1 MKKVILFLVVGI
13 GALCTLSS
21 CLQNEEPAGVENL
34 RNAKSE
40 LIKAEAQYK
49 AAEIALVQAEA
60 ALKETIRAGYELDN
74 KLKELDVQLKEA
86 QVAYELARIELQKAQ
101 DAAANEVE
109 LAKLQNDLLAQEI
122 RKQKLENQKELVVE
136 EHKEALLKAQK
147 AVAEAEK
154 AYQDVLDEINSVTT
168 ELTEAEKTQL
178 AYYTQQVEAIRTK
191 LNTAQTALVE
201 AQQDLIDAKYNYNE
215 EKLRIQYTRGVA
227 AAQEELDNVKEL
239 LAEASEIDLTGGA
252 TDWMTKK
259 EEIDTRIEEL
269 EKENLT
275 LEVEADEKRQE
286 KTDIELA
293 QAKVQ
298 FTIDSLGTEIQKVQ
312 KASDELY
319 AESGE
324 KVITVDNE
332 NIFWNV
338 YYSFYYALAYLTD
351 GQSTD
356 VWDLINFD
364 PETGTITLKEK
375 LPFVQQYYYWL
386 QQMTVVGIAL
396 GLQEYV
402 GQSGYN
408 YRDNIEYYYQN
419 TATYPDPDFRYS
431 TVNDYIFSDTQISH
445 VKDVQAYLKSQ
456 YEAADGYKAMY
467 AKYVEMYNTSMK
479 GWLEAAATYGVVYD
493 PMNDS
498 YYLPAG
504 SANEKAQKALDD
516 FNEALASTTAP
527 TDPQI
532 TEWINAIRTEQS
544 LRDQMYGASWSR
556 ADATDPEKTLTF
568 ADFTLA
574 NYKAGTITLQD
585 LTDAVNMTVNNPVV
599 DNYYGYPTHANA
611 SEEKDWGLAQQWAK
625 SSYIL
630 YSNEYLRTPLTD
642 ADREGLELYVGVY
655 EENAYVSISIEQGS
669 DLYKKIAAL
678 YSGVSDSE
686 SAKAAVEYSL
696 WYQDFYYAQSIAA
709 YDQVLAYQDDYKA
722 VAADLTAL
730 FNEYK
735 ALADEKLLASN
746 EFNEKLLS
754 LYDEQKTA
762 QDKYEELGE
771 QITKI
776 DAEAVAI
783 DGSQTWSQV
792 SVNKTYIKNLSELSE
807 SLKSLIE
814 GIEIEIPAYGNYYG
828 TTLHPDAENLAEEF
842 EKYVA
847 ALEKG
852 VEEKEDALRDA
863 EVKLSRLEAGE
874 DSAIYAVEDAELAVE
889 QAQEEY
895 DYLLE
900 QFNFYNDLLKE
911 LMAAIIGGEELPET
925 PETPAA

>member
-1 MKKVILFLVVGI
+1 M
-13 GALCTLSS
+13 CTLSS

-136 EHKEALLKAQK
+136 EHKKALLDAQK

-168 ELTEAEKTQL
+168 ELTQAEKDQL
-178 AYYTQQVEAIRTK
+178 DFYTEQVEKIRGK

-201 AQQDLIDAKYNYNE
+201 AQQDLIDAKYSYNE

-269 EKENLT
+269 KKENLT
-275 LEVEADEKRQE
+275 LKVEADEKRQE

-293 QAKVQ
+293 QAKVE
-298 FTIDSLGTEIQKVQ
+298 FTVDSLGTEIQKVQ
-312 KASDELY
+312 NASDELY
-319 AESGE
+319 DESGE

-338 YYSFYYALAYLTD
+338 YYSFYYALTYLTY
-351 GQSTD
+351 GTSTD

-364 PETGTITLKEK
+364 SETGTITLKED

-456 YEAADGYKAMY
+456 YEAADGPKALY
-467 AKYVEMYNTSMK
+467 AKYVEMYNTSME

-493 PMNDS
+493 PINDV
-498 YYLPAG
+498 YDIPAG
-504 SANEKAQKALDD
+504 GADDKAQTALDD

-544 LRDQMYGASWSR
+544 LRDQMYGSSWSR
-556 ADATDPEKTLTF
+556 QDATDPEKTLTF

-585 LTDAVNMTVNNPVV
+585 LSDAVNMTRSNPVV
-599 DNYYGYPTHANA
+599 EYNLPAYASA
-611 SEEKDWGLAQQWAK
+611 SEEKDWSLAQQWSE
-625 SSYIL
+625 SSMLL
-630 YSNEYLRTPLTD
+630 YDNEYLRTPLTD

-655 EENAYVSISIEQGS
+655 EEDAYVGISIEQGS

-686 SAKAAVEYSL
+686 SALEAVENSL
-696 WYQDFYYAQSIAA
+696 WLNDFYIAQRIAA

-754 LYDEQKTA
+754 LYDEQNTA
-762 QDKYEELGE
+762 RDKYSELEE

-776 DAEAVAI
+776 DAEAAAI
-783 DGSQTWSQV
+783 DGSQSWSQV
-792 SVNKTYIKNLSELSE
+792 SVNETYIDNLTELSKSLE
-807 SLKSLIE
+807 SLIG
-814 GIEIEIPAYGNYYG
+814 GIEIEIPAYGNYSG
-828 TTLHPDAENLAEEF
+828 KTLRPDAENLAEEF
-842 EKYVA
+842 EEYVA

-874 DSAIYAVEDAELAVE
+874 DGAIYAVENAELAVE

>member
-154 AYQDVLDEINSVTT
+154 AYQDVLDEISSVTT

-178 AYYTQQVEAIRTK
+178 AYYTEQVENIRGK

-364 PETGTITLKEK
+364 PETGTITLKED

-686 SAKAAVEYSL
+686 SAKAAVENSL

-807 SLKSLIE
+807 SLESLIK

>member
-86 QVAYELARIELQKAQ
+86 QVAYETARLELQKAQ

-154 AYQDVLDEINSVTT
+154 AYQDVLDEISSVTT

-178 AYYTQQVEAIRTK
+178 AYYTEQVENIRGK

-338 YYSFYYALAYLTD
+338 YYSFYYALDYLTSENAGVYIAYD
-351 GQSTD
+351 YD
-356 VWDLINFD
+356 A
-364 PETGTITLKEK
+364 GTITLSEK
-375 LPFVQQYYYWL
+375 LPFVQQNYYSM

-686 SAKAAVEYSL
+686 SAKAAVESSL

-792 SVNKTYIKNLSELSE
+792 SVNKTYIKNLSELSKSLE
-807 SLKSLIE
+807 SLIK

>member
-86 QVAYELARIELQKAQ
+86 QVAYETARLELQKAQ

-154 AYQDVLDEINSVTT
+154 AYQDVLDEISSVTT

-178 AYYTQQVEAIRTK
+178 AYYTEQVENIRGK

-338 YYSFYYALAYLTD
+338 YYSFYYALDYLTSENAGVYIAYD
-351 GQSTD
+351 YD
-356 VWDLINFD
+356 A
-364 PETGTITLKEK
+364 GTITLSEK
-375 LPFVQQYYYWL
+375 LPFVQQNYYSM

-686 SAKAAVEYSL
+686 SAKAAVESSL

-807 SLKSLIE
+807 SLESLIK

-828 TTLHPDAENLAEEF
+828 TTLHPNAENLAEEF

>member
-86 QVAYELARIELQKAQ
+86 QVAYETARLELQKAQ

-154 AYQDVLDEINSVTT
+154 AYQDVLDEISSVTT

-178 AYYTQQVEAIRTK
+178 AYYTEQVENIRGK

-364 PETGTITLKEK
+364 SETGTITLKED

-655 EENAYVSISIEQGS
+655 EENAYVGISIEQGS

-686 SAKAAVEYSL
+686 SAKAAVENSL

-807 SLKSLIE
+807 SLESLIK

-828 TTLHPDAENLAEEF
+828 TTLHPDEENLAEEF

-911 LMAAIIGGEELPET
+911 MMAAIIGGEELPET

>member
-168 ELTEAEKTQL
+168 ELTQAEKDQL
-178 AYYTQQVEAIRTK
+178 DFYTERVETIRDE
-191 LNTAQTALVE
+191 LNTAQTALVG
-201 AQQDLIDAKYNYNE
+201 AQQDLIDAKYDYNE

-338 YYSFYYALAYLTD
+338 YDSFYYALAYLTD

-356 VWDLINFD
+356 VGDLINFD
-364 PETGTITLKEK
+364 PETGTITLKED

-467 AKYVEMYNTSMK
+467 AKYVEMYNTSME

-556 ADATDPEKTLTF
+556 VDATDPEKTLTF

-686 SAKAAVEYSL
+686 SAKAAVESSL

-807 SLKSLIE
+807 SLESLIK

>member
-86 QVAYELARIELQKAQ
+86 QVAYETARLELQKAQ

-154 AYQDVLDEINSVTT
+154 AYQDVLDEISSVTT

-178 AYYTQQVEAIRTK
+178 AYYTEQVENIRGK

-338 YYSFYYALAYLTD
+338 YDSFYYALAYLTY

-356 VWDLINFD
+356 VRDLINFD
-364 PETGTITLKEK
+364 PETGTITLKED
-375 LPFVQQYYYWL
+375 LPFVQQNYYSM

-408 YRDNIEYYYQN
+408 YRNNIEYYYQN
-419 TATYPDPDFRYS
+419 TATDPDPYFRYS

-467 AKYVEMYNTSMK
+467 AKYVEMYNTSME
-479 GWLEAAATYGVVYD
+479 GWLEAAATYGVVYNPTTD
-493 PMNDS
+493 E
-498 YYLPAG
+498 YYIPAG
-504 SANEKAQKALDD
+504 GADDKAQKALDD

-599 DNYYGYPTHANA
+599 DNYYGHPTHAKA

-625 SSYIL
+625 SSDIL

-655 EENAYVSISIEQGS
+655 EENAYVNISIEQGS

-678 YSGVSDSE
+678 YGGVSDSE
-686 SAKAAVEYSL
+686 SALEAVRNSL
-696 WYQDFYYAQSIAA
+696 WYNDFYSAQSIAA

-762 QDKYEELGE
+762 QDKKEELGE

-776 DAEAVAI
+776 DAEADAI
-783 DGSQTWSQV
+783 DGSQSWSQV
-792 SVNKTYIKNLSELSE
+792 SVNETYIDNLTELSGSLE
-807 SLKSLIE
+807 SLID
-814 GIEIEIPAYGNYYG
+814 GIKIEIPAYGNYSG
-828 TTLHPDAENLAEEF
+828 KTLSPDAEDLAEEF

-874 DSAIYAVEDAELAVE
+874 DSAIYLVEDAELAVE

>member
-136 EHKEALLKAQK
+136 EHKKALLDAQK

-191 LNTAQTALVE
+191 LNDAQTALVD
-201 AQQDLIDAKYNYNE
+201 AQQKLIDAKYNYNE
-215 EKLRIQYTRGVA
+215 ENLRIQYTRGVA

-269 EKENLT
+269 KKENLT

-312 KASDELY
+312 NASDELY

-338 YYSFYYALAYLTD
+338 YYSFYYALTYLTY
-351 GQSTD
+351 GTSTD

-364 PETGTITLKEK
+364 FETGTITLKED

-585 LTDAVNMTVNNPVV
+585 LTDAVNMTWSNPVV
-599 DNYYGYPTHANA
+599 ESCPVYAYA
-611 SEEKDWGLAQQWAK
+611 SEEKDWSLAQQWSE
-625 SSYIL
+625 SSELL
-630 YSNEYLRTPLTD
+630 YDNEYLRTPLTD

-655 EENAYVSISIEQGS
+655 EEDAYVAISIEQGS

-686 SAKAAVEYSL
+686 SAKAAVENSL
-696 WYQDFYYAQSIAA
+696 WYNDFYYAQSIAA

-762 QDKYEELGE
+762 HDKKDELGE

-776 DAEAVAI
+776 DAEANAI
-783 DGSQTWSQV
+783 DGPQTWSQV
-792 SVNKTYIKNLSELSE
+792 SVNETYIKNLTELSE
-807 SLKSLIE
+807 SLGSLIG
-814 GIEIEIPAYGNYYG
+814 GIKIEIPAYGGYYG
-828 TTLHPDAENLAEEF
+828 TTLRPDAENLAEEF

-874 DSAIYAVEDAELAVE
+874 DGAIYAVENAELAVE

>member
-1 MKKVILFLVVGI
+1 M
-13 GALCTLSS
+13 CTLSS

-168 ELTEAEKTQL
+168 ELTQAEKDQL
-178 AYYTQQVEAIRTK
+178 DFYTERVETIRDE
-191 LNTAQTALVE
+191 LNTAQTALVG
-201 AQQDLIDAKYNYNE
+201 AQQDLIDAKYDYNE

-338 YYSFYYALAYLTD
+338 YDSFYYALAYLTD

-356 VWDLINFD
+356 VGDLINFD
-364 PETGTITLKEK
+364 PETGTITLKED

-419 TATYPDPDFRYS
+419 TATYPDPDPDFRYS

-467 AKYVEMYNTSMK
+467 AKYVEMYNTSME

-556 ADATDPEKTLTF
+556 VDATDPEKTLTF

-686 SAKAAVEYSL
+686 SAKAAVESSL

-792 SVNKTYIKNLSELSE
+792 SVNTTYIKNLSELSE
-807 SLKSLIE
+807 SLESLIK

>member
-136 EHKEALLKAQK
+136 EHKKALLDAQK

-168 ELTEAEKTQL
+168 ELTQAEKDQL
-178 AYYTQQVEAIRTK
+178 DFYTEQVEKIRGK

-201 AQQDLIDAKYNYNE
+201 AQQDLIDAKYSYNE

-269 EKENLT
+269 KKENLT
-275 LEVEADEKRQE
+275 LKVEADEKRQE

-293 QAKVQ
+293 QAKVE
-298 FTIDSLGTEIQKVQ
+298 FTVDSLGTEIQKVQ
-312 KASDELY
+312 NASDELY
-319 AESGE
+319 DESGE

-338 YYSFYYALAYLTD
+338 YYSFYYALTYLTY
-351 GQSTD
+351 GTSTD

-364 PETGTITLKEK
+364 FETGTITLKED
-375 LPFVQQYYYWL
+375 LPFVQQYHYWL

-456 YEAADGYKAMY
+456 YEAADGPKALY
-467 AKYVEMYNTSMK
+467 AKYVEMYNTSME

-493 PMNDS
+493 PINDV
-498 YYLPAG
+498 YDIPAG
-504 SANEKAQKALDD
+504 GADDKAQTALDD

-544 LRDQMYGASWSR
+544 LRDQMYGSSWSR
-556 ADATDPEKTLTF
+556 QDATDPEKTLTF

-585 LTDAVNMTVNNPVV
+585 LSDAVNMTRSNPVV
-599 DNYYGYPTHANA
+599 EYNLPAYASA
-611 SEEKDWGLAQQWAK
+611 SEEKDWSLAQQWSE
-625 SSYIL
+625 SSMLL
-630 YSNEYLRTPLTD
+630 YNNEYLRTPLTD

-655 EENAYVSISIEQGS
+655 EEDAYVGISIEQGS

-686 SAKAAVEYSL
+686 SALEAVENSL
-696 WYQDFYYAQSIAA
+696 WLNDFYIAQRIAA

-754 LYDEQKTA
+754 LYDEQNTA
-762 QDKYEELGE
+762 RDKYSELEE

-776 DAEAVAI
+776 DAEAAAI
-783 DGSQTWSQV
+783 DGSQSWSQV
-792 SVNKTYIKNLSELSE
+792 SVNETYIDNLTELSKSLE
-807 SLKSLIE
+807 SLIG
-814 GIEIEIPAYGNYYG
+814 GIEIEIPAYGNYSG
-828 TTLHPDAENLAEEF
+828 KTLRPDAENLAEEF
-842 EKYVA
+842 EEYVA

-874 DSAIYAVEDAELAVE
+874 DGAIYAVENAELAVE

>member
-1 MKKVILFLVVGI
+1 M
-13 GALCTLSS
+13 CTLSS

-154 AYQDVLDEINSVTT
+154 AYQDVLDEISSVTT

-178 AYYTQQVEAIRTK
+178 AYYTEQVENIRGK

-364 PETGTITLKEK
+364 PETGTITLKED

-686 SAKAAVEYSL
+686 SAKAAVENSL

-807 SLKSLIE
+807 SLESLIK